1 MNFFCVLCLC
11 ITSVIQCELTS
22 VSRLCRKSKAQLLP
36 AGDEWSQSAVHQ
48 DVGLQHHPDHQR
60 SAALSRR
67 EIRASASPVSDKST
81 NVQSFHTYS
90 TNICG
95 SDFRIVCLHIRATFQ
110 IPTKSKSKQKFWP
123 KWKNMETHFYHF
135 VVNTC
140 KKHQIC

>member
-1 MNFFCVLCLC
+1 MTIDTGNLFHHFHLPVEVVFV
-11 ITSVIQCELTS
+11 SQIQCELTS

-81 NVQSFHTYS
+81 NAQSS
-90 TNICG
+90 
-95 SDFRIVCLHIRATFQ
+95 V
-110 IPTKSKSKQKFWP
+110 KSHL
-123 KWKNMETHFYHF
+123 EH
-135 VVNTC
+135 
-140 KKHQIC
+140 KHLWV